1 MSMKAITKE
10 IIEKIGA
17 FKEMVVG
24 LMCDEDMFMSM
35 DPKTLKTMQLLLGMI
50 DDATKLM
57 EEYAQSIEEQNKKLD
72 MILEKLNKEGKAY

>member
-17 FKEMVVG
+17 FKEMVVKM
-24 LMCDEDMFMSM
+24 MCDEDMFMSM
-35 DPKTLKTMQLLLGMI
+35 NPETLKSMQLSLGMI

>member
-17 FKEMVVG
+17 FKGMVVE

-35 DPKTLKTMQLLLGMI
+35 DPKSLKTM
-50 DDATKLM
+50 
-57 EEYAQSIEEQNKKLD
+57 
-72 MILEKLNKEGKAY
+72 

>member
-1 MSMKAITKE
+1 MSMKTITKE

-17 FKEMVVG
+17 FKEMVVKM
-24 LMCDEDMFMSM
+24 MCDEDMFMSM
-35 DPKTLKTMQLLLGMI
+35 NPETLKSMQLSLGMI

>member
-17 FKEMVVG
+17 FKKMVVEM
-24 LMCDEDMFMSM
+24 MCDEDMFMSM
-35 DPKTLKTMQLLLGMI
+35 DPKSLKTMQLSLEMI

>member
-17 FKEMVVG
+17 FKETVVKM
-24 LMCDEDMFMSM
+24 MCDEDVFMSM
-35 DPKTLKTMQLLLGMI
+35 NPETLKSMQLSLGMI

-57 EEYAQSIEEQNKKLD
+57 EEYAQSIEEQNYKLD
-72 MILEKLNKEGKAY
+72 MILEKLNKEVKA